1 MSKKQFGA
9 NGLNALSTA
18 LNTVSEAVEK
28 AESTPVAPVQP
39 EPEPVVPEPQ
49 PEPAQGR
56 GEAAPTATSYEL
68 AEKSQKKE
76 TVGVNIIL
84 PKDVYKR
91 LQMMRIDLDGMPL
104 RSLCLQL
111 VMEGLERYEGKQ

>member
-9 NGLNALSTA
+9 NGLNALTSA
-18 LNTVSEAVEK
+18 VNTVSEAVEK
-28 AESTPVAPVQP
+28 AESAPVTSVQ
-39 EPEPVVPEPQ
+39 PEPVVPEPQ
-49 PEPAQGR
+49 PEPAQGG
-56 GEAAPTATSYEL
+56 GEAAPAATAYDP

>member
-1 MSKKQFGA
+1 MSKKQFGKQT
-9 NGLNALSTA
+9 LNSLTKA

-28 AESTPVAPVQP
+28 AESTPVALVQ
-39 EPEPVVPEPQ
+39 PEPVVPEPQ
-49 PEPAQGR
+49 HEPAQGG
-56 GEAAPTATSYEL
+56 GEAAPTASVYAD

-111 VMEGLERYEGKQ
+111 VMEGLERYEKQS

>member
-28 AESTPVAPVQP
+28 AESTPVTTMQP
-39 EPEPVVPEPQ
+39 EPITPEPQ
-49 PEPAQGR
+49 SEADKGSEEPTQ
-56 GEAAPTATSYEL
+56 APSVYAE
-68 AEKSQKKE
+68 AEKSQKKD

-84 PKDVYKR
+84 QKDVYKR

-111 VMEGLERYEGKQ
+111 VIEGLEKYEGKY